1 MREKIVQAI
10 LAVETKYNFRF
21 QPADQVKE
29 KALQGA
35 IQQYA
40 KGVAQSDVLMLMDTT
55 LFSSGKEGFLLTEER
70 LYSSYFKD
78 DPVATELKGLQ
89 RVEVSSGDN
98 KIICTYQN
106 GTSQAHYASIYA
118 QYIADVLTAFV
129 AARDQQPAQG
139 KKLSPLEQAI
149 AQRLAAKKEAESK
162 KSQTTPEPIKVAPS
176 QIRQWARKGREL
188 YQQGDYA
195 EAFKSFRL
203 AAYSG
208 DVQAQYWMGV
218 MFREGQ
224 GTFTDY
230 AKAMEWFRKA
240 AEQGSYYAENAIGNL
255 YDKGKGVDKDYA
267 EAFQWYEKAAQ
278 QGYARAQ
285 FNVGNMYYTGQ
296 GVEKDYEKT
305 FYWYQKSAEQ
315 KDMKGQYGLGILYD
329 FGRGVPQDKEKAV
342 EWYRKAAEQGHMRAQ
357 FNLGSMYENGEGVP
371 RDLNQAAKWYQLAAD
386 QGHEK
391 AKQAL
396 ERVRSQ
402 MAEQPEPAPDQ
413 TAPAVSTPAPEA
425 PAPQPEQAQD
435 EQTEAEQ
442 LVAAGIKEYQ
452 EGKYGDAFRTFQK
465 AANLDHVMAYYN
477 LGILYDLGKGVSR
490 DREKAVRWYRL
501 AADQGLACAQFN
513 LGQMYFLGEGV
524 DRDPKEALSWY
535 QKAAEQGLP
544 EAQAMLGAIYL
555 EGTVIP
561 RDRNQGLAWLRRAA
575 DQGLE
580 AAQETLGKL
589 A

>member
-1 MREKIVQAI
+1 MRETIVQAI
-10 LAVETKYNFRF
+10 LAVETKYSFRF

-40 KGVAQSDVLMLMDTT
+40 KDVAQSDVLMLMDTT
-55 LFSSGKEGFLLTEER
+55 LFSSGKEGFLLTEEG
-70 LYSSYFKD
+70 LYSSYFKEA
-78 DPVATELKGLQ
+78 PGVMELKGLQ
-89 RVEVSSGDN
+89 RAEVSSVDNN

-106 GTSQAHYASIYA
+106 GTSQVRYVSIYA
-118 QYIADVLTAFV
+118 QYIADALTAFV
-129 AARDQQPAQG
+129 AARDQQPAEG

-162 KSQTTPEPIKVAPS
+162 KPQTTPEPVKVAPS

-230 AKAMEWFRKA
+230 AKAMEWFQKA

-255 YDKGKGVDKDYA
+255 YDKGKGVEQDYA
-267 EAFQWYEKAAQ
+267 EAFRWYEKAAQ

-315 KDMKGQYGLGILYD
+315 KDMKGEYGLGILYD

-342 EWYRKAAEQGHMRAQ
+342 EWYRKAADQGHIRAQ

-371 RDLNQAAKWYQLAAD
+371 MDLAQAAKWYQLAAD
-386 QGHEK
+386 QDHEK
-391 AKQAL
+391 AKRAL
-396 ERVRSQ
+396 ERVRSRL
-402 MAEQPEPAPDQ
+402 AEQPAPAPDQ
-413 TAPAVSTPAPEA
+413 SAPAGAE
-425 PAPQPEQAQD
+425 PAPQSEQVQD

-490 DREKAVRWYRL
+490 DREKAVRWYRQ
-501 AADQGLACAQFN
+501 AAEQGLACAQFN
-513 LGQMYFLGEGV
+513 LGQMYFLGDGV
-524 DRDPKEALSWY
+524 EQNPREAFLWY
-535 QKAAEQGLP
+535 QKAADQGLP

-555 EGTVIP
+555 EGNVIP

-580 AAQETLGKL
+580 AAQETLEKL